1 MATVTVRGEGSAPVT
16 PVGVDVI
23 LTIEADDEHPEDALE
38 TAAARNDVLMQALD
52 ELGVSAQART
62 TVGTRVSER
71 LEYDRNDDRRRS
83 VGFRATVVIVVALD
97 DVSGVGA
104 VLREATTRVGAM
116 VDGPMWRVAADDPAY
131 VRARAAAAEAAR
143 RNATTYA
150 ETFGYRLGALVSAT
164 ETRDVQVRA
173 RFGDREDGRE
183 ARHLAGTA
191 DGDRPHRS
199 VLRTRGNSIGR
210 RKDGRAR
217 GVRAV
222 APPELP

>member
-1 MATVTVRGEGSAPVT
+1 VATVTVRGEGSAPVT

-62 TVGTRVSER
+62 TV
-71 LEYDRNDDRRRS
+71 
-83 VGFRATVVIVVALD
+83 
-97 DVSGVGA
+97 
-104 VLREATTRVGAM
+104 
-116 VDGPMWRVAADDPAY
+116 DGLMWRVAADDPAY
-131 VRARAAAAEAAR
+131 VRARAGAAEAAR
-143 RNATTYA
+143 RNASTYA
-150 ETFGYRLGALVSAT
+150 ETFGYRLDALVSAT